1 MKRSILN
8 LVAVSMLFVEVDK
21 PNGFWTYTA
30 MGILL
35 INFLTFLKEE
45 LNEQENR

>member
-8 LVAVSMLFVEVDK
+8 IVAISMLFVEVDQA
-21 PNGFWTYTA
+21 NGFWTYTA

-35 INFLTFLKEE
+35 INFIYFLKES
-45 LNEQENR
+45 NYEQENR